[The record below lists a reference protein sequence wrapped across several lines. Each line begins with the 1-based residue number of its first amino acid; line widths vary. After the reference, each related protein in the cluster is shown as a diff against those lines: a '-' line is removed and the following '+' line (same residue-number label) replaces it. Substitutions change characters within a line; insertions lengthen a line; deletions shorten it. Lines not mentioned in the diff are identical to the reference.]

1 MLQPPQ
7 LAAQYA
13 SWVSGC
19 TVTIV
24 GSSSTGKC
32 RRGDD
37 SHAGSML
44 IRTSSQEPWLRTV
57 MAAYRAPPG
66 AGACPFASVARGAWS
81 TSTGPAAGAR
91 NTPHDPPASRRT
103 VTGAPPPRGRITNS
117 YEDGAYGLCSTIV
130 SSTPSQPTA

>member
-1 MLQPPQ
+1 MPQPPQ

-66 AGACPFASVARGAWS
+66 AGACPFASVSRGPWS
-81 TSTGPAAGAR
+81 TSTGPSAPAR
-91 NTPHDPPASRRT
+91 NTPPPPPPTPPPLTAP
-103 VTGAPPPRGRITNS
+103 PPPRGRITNS
-117 YEDGAYGLCSTIV
+117 YEDGAYGLCSTIG
-130 SSTPSQPTA
+130 